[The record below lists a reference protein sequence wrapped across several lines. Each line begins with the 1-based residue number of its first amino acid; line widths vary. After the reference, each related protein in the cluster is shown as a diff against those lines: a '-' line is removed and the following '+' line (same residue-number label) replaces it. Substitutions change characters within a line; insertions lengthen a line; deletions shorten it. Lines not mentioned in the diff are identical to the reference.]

1 MILCSICYLHKIIH
15 LAHVTMQIIPS
26 YMISSVNSKHMH
38 AGSGSAYITDNYHT
52 NSGDVELGTP
62 YTHVVYCIEDP
73 ACLWASC
80 SGYVR
85 LHECYN
91 FIT

>member
-1 MILCSICYLHKIIH
+1 
-15 LAHVTMQIIPS
+15 
-26 YMISSVNSKHMH
+26 MH
-38 AGSGSAYITDNYHT
+38 AGSGSAYVTYNYHT
-52 NSGDVELGTP
+52 NSGDVELAMP
-62 YTHVVYCIEDP
+62 YPFSVLYCIEDP

-91 FIT
+91 FITLLYTLLSFFIGSSILIEEREIAYWHSNP